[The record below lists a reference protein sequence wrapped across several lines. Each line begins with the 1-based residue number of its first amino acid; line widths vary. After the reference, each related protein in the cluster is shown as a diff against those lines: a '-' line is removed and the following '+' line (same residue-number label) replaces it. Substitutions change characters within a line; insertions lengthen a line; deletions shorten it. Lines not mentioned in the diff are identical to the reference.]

1 MRRTAR
7 GLVAVVLVLVAA
19 CGGSTDTGA
28 AETTATS
35 ATPSGSDQGSATTVA
50 ATQTT
55 VGESNTDEPADQPSQ
70 GNSAGSIDGSDIN
83 WATVDLTTIDWANI
97 DMTTIDMMAIRDN
110 PTAADLDEAT
120 TTLIA
125 SRIFP
130 GSATLTI
137 GNEVWEFDSFDCAF
151 GHDNTESAVYSFT
164 SNSFGE
170 HSDGTRVQMQAN
182 VRNESGDGRVEGDGL
197 THELFINDIEDFENP
212 VVDWQAGPPVG
223 ITLNGDSVTFSGDF
237 DNGLTDEVEAVP
249 GTLEAE
255 CSTTSR
261 R

>member
-1 MRRTAR
+1 MGRRTKH
-7 GLVAVVLVLVAA
+7 GLVALAVVFAA
-19 CGGSTDTGA
+19 CGGGGDA
-28 AETTATS
+28 ATPTTAPAPDNTGG
-35 ATPSGSDQGSATTVA
+35 TDQGSPTPTDAPMTETPTTVA
-50 ATQTT
+50 AAP
-55 VGESNTDEPADQPSQ
+55 DDQPSS
-70 GNSAGSIDGSDIN
+70 GDPSGSIDGSDIN
-83 WATVDLTTIDWANI
+83 WATVDLTTIDWVNI
-97 DMTTIDMMAIRDN
+97 DMRTIDFQAISAN

-120 TTLIA
+120 SALIA

-137 GNEVWEFDSFDCAF
+137 GDEVWEFDNFVCAF
-151 GHDNTESAVYSFT
+151 GHENTQSDVYSFT

-197 THELFINDIEDFENP
+197 THETFINDIEDFDNP
-212 VVDWQAGPPVG
+212 AVDWEMNAPTGLTIDGNFVSVAGE
-223 ITLNGDSVTFSGDF
+223 F
-237 DNGLTDEVEAVP
+237 DNGLTDGDDAVA

-255 CSTTSR
+255 CGTTSR

>member
-1 MRRTAR
+1 M
-7 GLVAVVLVLVAA
+7 
-19 CGGSTDTGA
+19 
-28 AETTATS
+28 
-35 ATPSGSDQGSATTVA
+35 
-50 ATQTT
+50 
-55 VGESNTDEPADQPSQ
+55 
-70 GNSAGSIDGSDIN
+70 
-83 WATVDLTTIDWANI
+83 
-97 DMTTIDMMAIRDN
+97 
-110 PTAADLDEAT
+110 
-120 TTLIA
+120 
-125 SRIFP
+125 
-130 GSATLTI
+130 
-137 GNEVWEFDSFDCAF
+137 WEFASFDCAF
-151 GHDNTESAVYSFT
+151 GHENTESTVYSFT

-212 VVDWQAGPPVG
+212 VVDWQAGAPVG

-237 DNGLTDEVEAVP
+237 DNGLTDEIEAVP